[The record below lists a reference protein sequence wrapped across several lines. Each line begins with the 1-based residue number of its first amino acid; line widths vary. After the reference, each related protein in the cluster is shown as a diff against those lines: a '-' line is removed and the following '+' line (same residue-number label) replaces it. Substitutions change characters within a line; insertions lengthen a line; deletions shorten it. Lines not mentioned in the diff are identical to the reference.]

1 MKSPCLCCKKGLPK
15 TPPRT
20 CPECGHV
27 FQGNG
32 WDGIDAHW
40 THKHERKGG
49 IPYREFWEGLCV
61 KHGGRHA

>member
-1 MKSPCLCCKKGLPK
+1 MNKSCSCCDKNQNKDLP
-15 TPPRT
+15 RI

-40 THKHERKGG
+40 RTKHEHVM
-49 IPYREFWEGLCV
+49 PYQEFWARL
-61 KHGGRHA
+61 